1 MQIRIHQLNSFL
13 TLTRKP
19 CAKVLHL
26 HLGRFQ
32 CRHCTFTANLKKSIN
47 GHYKA
52 NHPDSLR
59 HEESGLI
66 KIFVPLKNQQVFP
79 PPPPP
84 QIRSGLVF
92 MCFVDFIQTASSA
105 ALPDFFVSEYVTLI
119 VVIFFTAN
127 QAL

>member
-1 MQIRIHQLNSFL
+1 MRIRIHELNSFL
-13 TLTRKP
+13 SLTRKP

-59 HEESGLI
+59 NED
-66 KIFVPLKNQQVFP
+66 
-79 PPPPP
+79 
-84 QIRSGLVF
+84 SGLVHF
-92 MCFVDFIQTASSA
+92 LNETKILVSILHPAPSIKANLAYYLCTLFKDASSA
-105 ALPDFFVSEYVTLI
+105 AQLIPLCRKMPWLNLTL
-119 VVIFFTAN
+119 
-127 QAL
+127 